1 MIALPPETPAWAGV
15 FIDAIHPASLIC
27 AIVFPIF
34 RLMVLKW
41 NKQAV
46 STGMWIEAGASGLS
60 FPSFIALPLSLMTP
74 VIRTQLDGHV
84 LALAGGIGIIYSI
97 ASIIKVEREEA
108 RSSQFG

>member
-1 MIALPPETPAWAGV
+1 MIAVPPGTPAWAGV

-27 AIVFPIF
+27 AILFPLL
-34 RLMVLKW
+34 RLLVLKW
-41 NKQAV
+41 NRLPV
-46 STGMWIEAGASGLS
+46 STGMWIEAGAAGLS
-60 FPSFIALPLSLMTP
+60 FPSFIALPLSIMTP

-108 RSSQFG
+108 RSSQYG